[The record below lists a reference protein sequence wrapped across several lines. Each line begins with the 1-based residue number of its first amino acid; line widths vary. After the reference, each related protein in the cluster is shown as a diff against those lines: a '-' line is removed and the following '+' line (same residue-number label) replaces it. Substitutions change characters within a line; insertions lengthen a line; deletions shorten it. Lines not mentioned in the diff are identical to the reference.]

1 LILQERRRDP
11 SGDKKAVEENQSR
24 LIGYVKSLDRK
35 VRDDIHFIKDNIQEL
50 KDLCRFVSPEKN
62 VPQGMIVDIR
72 EIYKEIQNRFKEIHA
87 IQQMMQGKYRQYY
100 QYYRRDP
107 VREKDILELSFI
119 VKTTYSRFE
128 ENMKLIIEKGRAKDR
143 EVAEKRSQKERIIQW
158 FVSRENQ
165 IALLRNMRKIREL
178 DYAPTSGKGGSEKR
192 GTEGVRSLTLFLIR
206 GEAPSLDSVQ
216 SQLHLREHDLLER
229 HDASELR
236 GVLTH
241 LREVEASEIERLIR
255 HLLESRG
262 FFNLKSLL
270 VPVQPHHDV
279 ELKEIE
285 SIEEILEKMKE
296 GEVRTL
302 LV

>member
-1 LILQERRRDP
+1 M
-11 SGDKKAVEENQSR
+11 EENQNR
-24 LIGYVKSLDRK
+24 IIGYVKSLDRK
-35 VRDDIHFIKDNIQEL
+35 VSDDMHFIKDNVQEL

-100 QYYRRDP
+100 QYFRRDP
-107 VREKDILELSFI
+107 VRDKDILELSFI

-128 ENMKLIIEKGRAKDR
+128 ENMRLIIDKGRAKDR
-143 EVAEKRSQKERIIQW
+143 EESEKRSQKARIIQW

-178 DYAPTSGKGGSEKR
+178 DYAPTGKAGSEKR
-192 GTEGVRSLTLFLIR
+192 SLEGVRSLTLFLIR
-206 GEAPSLDSVQ
+206 GEAPSLDAVQ

-229 HDASELR
+229 YDARELR

-255 HLLESRG
+255 QLLEKRG

-270 VPVQPHHDV
+270 LPVQPHHDM

-285 SIEEILEKMKE
+285 SIEKILEEMKE

>member
-1 LILQERRRDP
+1 M
-11 SGDKKAVEENQSR
+11 EENQPR

-35 VRDDIHFIKDNIQEL
+35 VRDDIQFIKDNVQEL

-72 EIYKEIQNRFKEIHA
+72 EIYKEIQNRFNEIHA

-107 VREKDILELSFI
+107 LRDKDILELSFI

-128 ENMKLIIEKGRAKDR
+128 ENMKLIIEKTRAKDR
-143 EVAEKRSQKERIIQW
+143 EEAEKKSQKERIIQW

-165 IALLRNMRKIREL
+165 IALLRNMRKIKEL

-192 GTEGVRSLTLFLIR
+192 GLEGVRSLTLFLIR
-206 GEAPSLDSVQ
+206 GEAPSLDAVQ

-229 HDASELR
+229 HDARELR

-255 HLLESRG
+255 QLLESRG
-262 FFNLKSLL
+262 FLNLKSLL
-270 VPVQPHHDV
+270 LPVQPHHDM
-279 ELKEIE
+279 ELKEME
-285 SIEEILEKMKE
+285 SIEKILEEMKE